1 LGPVLAV
8 DSELGEVVQVEP
20 VERQV
25 VEFVEQERLQGPEEV
40 ALAQEELPEP
50 EEVEMALFVAQVEA
64 MNLLNSAAVLEEG
77 GPRVGRAQS
86 NCTGT
91 LEACPLPP

>member
-1 LGPVLAV
+1 MGLVLAV
-8 DSELGEVVQVEP
+8 DLELGEVVQVEP

-25 VEFVEQERLQGPEEV
+25 VEFVEQERLQ
-40 ALAQEELPEP
+40 EL
-50 EEVEMALFVAQVEA
+50 EEVELALFVVQVEA
-64 MNLLNSAAVLEEG
+64 INLLNSAVVLEEG

-91 LEACPLPP
+91 LEACPPPP